1 MIPLELLETGIIS
14 RLERSGDFLDGCTE
28 EAPDWFWIWRYLCS
42 LRVEPG
48 VLLLHAA
55 QELPPLLYIH
65 QMNHLTHPSTLPC
78 LSILVHARTFDRDP
92 ATRFTRD
99 VETPGC
105 DPSVSSVTHFRTLLH
120 RSLSFRTSGL
130 QTSPPPPCPSV
141 ERQHICP
148 HAPSICALC
157 HDQPT
162 CLKAARS
169 SACCSASARSTHT
182 STSAFVS
189 PLQLPRYRA
198 DCPTS
203 MSTTIQPTTLH

>member
-65 QMNHLTHPSTLPC
+65 QTNHLTHPSTLPC

-120 RSLSFRTSGL
+120 RSLSFRTSDVTTAAMSVRRAAAHLPSRSVHLRIVPRPANLSESREIFRVL
-130 QTSPPPPCPSV
+130 QRFGEINTYKHLRVC
-141 ERQHICP
+141 
-148 HAPSICALC
+148 
-157 HDQPT
+157 QPI
-162 CLKAARS
+162 AAG
-169 SACCSASARSTHT
+169 
-182 STSAFVS
+182 
-189 PLQLPRYRA
+189 
-198 DCPTS
+198 
-203 MSTTIQPTTLH
+203 TILR